1 LPAFRKSG
9 KFVVS
14 HIQNDGVRMSMAGF
28 LTVAGSDEVWLQSTS
43 EVQPMGLLAEET
55 FFGNT
60 LQRYHMQAQ
69 FETREEYKTA
79 AAELT
84 DSSFTTAHREELTGL
99 MNGLYDSMLADIAA
113 DRHLTAQQARAAI
126 ESTPYIAQQAMNNH
140 LVDHIGRPEEAQQ
153 AAVALAHNSGAE
165 VVDFEDYRAPSGSG
179 GRVIAVVQGEGAI
192 VSGPVDHDIF
202 GDSHQMNS
210 DTVAK

>member
-79 AAELT
+79 AATLT
-84 DSSFTTAHREELTGL
+84 DTGFSAANREEVTG
-99 MNGLYDSMLADIAA
+99 MVTSI
-113 DRHLTAQQARAAI
+113 
-126 ESTPYIAQQAMNNH
+126 
-140 LVDHIGRPEEAQQ
+140 
-153 AAVALAHNSGAE
+153 
-165 VVDFEDYRAPSGSG
+165 
-179 GRVIAVVQGEGAI
+179 
-192 VSGPVDHDIF
+192 
-202 GDSHQMNS
+202 
-210 DTVAK
+210 